1 MINVTFLTKIN
12 PMKRVIFL
20 FLLTFMTVNSFAAR
34 EINCRVVSISDGD
47 TFTCLLPTN
56 KQIRVRLAQVD
67 APEKK
72 QPYGDR
78 SRQLLSQL
86 IFKKT
91 VKIRSSEYDRYGRV
105 VGQVFDSKG
114 KNINLTMVQNGLAWA
129 YREYM
134 HDNQYLQA
142 ETQARQKRL
151 GLWQGQ
157 NPIYPSNWRKHEK
170 NPSAPFAKNPTAPL
184 LALPSPSTNK
194 VTSLNCSARRSCK
207 SFSSCA
213 EATQFF
219 KQCSADYLDGNH
231 DGIPCNSLCR

>member
-1 MINVTFLTKIN
+1 
-12 PMKRVIFL
+12 MKRIIIAFL
-20 FLLTFMTVNSFAAR
+20 FTLVAINSFAAR
-34 EINCRVVSISDGD
+34 EIQCRVVSISDGD
-47 TFTCLLPTN
+47 TFTCLLKNN

-86 IFKKT
+86 IFKKNIT
-91 VKIRSSEYDRYGRV
+91 IQSDEYDRYGRV
-105 VGQVFDSKG
+105 VGQVFDASG
-114 KNINLTMVQNGLAWA
+114 KNINLTMVQQGLAWA
-129 YREYM
+129 YREYL
-134 HDNQYLQA
+134 HSNQYLQA
-142 ETQARQKRL
+142 ETEARQKRL
-151 GLWQGQ
+151 GLWQDE

-170 NPSAPFAKNPTAPL
+170 NPSAPLAQNPTAPL
-184 LALPSPSTNK
+184 LALPKPGKTS
-194 VTSLNCSARRSCK
+194 VTSNNCGTRRSCK

>member
-1 MINVTFLTKIN
+1 MKKIFIACLFTFITL
-12 PMKRVIFL
+12 
-20 FLLTFMTVNSFAAR
+20 NSFAER
-34 EINCRVVSISDGD
+34 TISCRVVSVSDGD
-47 TFTCLLPTN
+47 TFTCLLQNN

-86 IFKKT
+86 IFKKN
-91 VKIRSSEYDRYGRV
+91 VNIQSSEHDQYGRV
-105 VGQVFDSKG
+105 VGQVFDTAG
-114 KNINLTMVQNGLAWA
+114 KNINLTMVQQGLAWA

-142 ETQARQKRL
+142 ENDARQQRR
-151 GLWQGQ
+151 GLWQDSD
-157 NPIYPSNWRKHEK
+157 PIYPSNWRKHAK
-170 NPSAPFAKNPTAPL
+170 NPSAPLAQNPKPL
-184 LALPSPSTNK
+184 LALPKPGTTSISTNS
-194 VTSLNCSARRSCK
+194 TSCSTKRSCK
-207 SFSSCA
+207 SFASCE
-213 EATQFF
+213 EATRFF